1 MFERHA
7 PGLQSQSEHYLAEF
21 VDARDPGM
29 VVSIM
34 KLEGAVRISYPIKE
48 TVPVLQFPNIMLL
61 LQNTSGGCQRIMRI
75 ANIKIVAF
83 WQALL
88 LLSLL
93 CWAPFSLAQPEARLR
108 SSLHMASPEK
118 PYTVQVGVQID
129 QIAQINQKAENF
141 QIVGNLRFEW
151 DEPKLEFDA
160 TEHGRNFKQYT
171 VDSFAKY
178 VDEHGIFAPG
188 FLIQNQQGR
197 RFTQGAEIAVFNNGH
212 SIYFERFTVTL
223 QAPEFDFIQYPFD
236 SQKFYLHVDAV
247 MPAGFVRYEPLEEYS
262 QLGDQLG
269 EEEWTIERS
278 WTTTDEVA
286 GVTGLPT
293 SRFTFGI
300 EASRHL
306 SFYFLRIFLPLVI
319 IILVSWFTFFL
330 KDYAKRVDM
339 AVANLLVFVA
349 FNFTISNDLP
359 RLGYLTFIDAIMFTS
374 FMFTGLVV
382 LVNVVFRRM
391 EDLGRESLAR
401 RLDNYTI
408 LIYPITLVALV
419 AASWVRYI
427 VY

>member
-1 MFERHA
+1 
-7 PGLQSQSEHYLAEF
+7 
-21 VDARDPGM
+21 
-29 VVSIM
+29 
-34 KLEGAVRISYPIKE
+34 
-48 TVPVLQFPNIMLL
+48 
-61 LQNTSGGCQRIMRI
+61 MRI
-75 ANIKIVAF
+75 ANIKIVPF

-93 CWAPFSLAQPEARLR
+93 CWAPFSLAQSEARLR
-108 SSLHMASPEK
+108 SSLQMASPEK

-129 QIAQINQKAENF
+129 QITQINQKAENF

-151 DEPKLEFDA
+151 DEPKLGFDGA
-160 TEHGRNFKQYT
+160 EHGRKFKLYT
-171 VDSFAKY
+171 VDSFARY

-197 RFTQGAEIAVFNNGH
+197 RFTQGAEIVVFNSGH
-212 SIYFERFTVTL
+212 TIYFERFTVTL

-286 GVTGLPT
+286 GVTGQPT

-300 EASRHL
+300 EANRHL

-382 LVNVVFRRM
+382 FVNVVFRRM

-419 AASWVRYI
+419 AASWVKYML
-427 VY
+427 